1 MSAAVGTKKGLCLNS
16 PFHFHR
22 CPVRSFLP
30 GGRGDPFLP
39 VAKSVPRGLCRGHTV
54 THRTIN
60 NNSNGCPVVCLAT
73 HLLIQQMFSEYLPR
87 TSHSSEFRGNSS
99 TAVENILEPG
109 KQRRR
114 GVSLT
119 ARGEAG
125 SRLHRWRSFLH
136 GEEGGVCQRGLGHEG
151 EQGAR
156 LCHWPVGSEHGE
168 GASGKWSH
176 PQGCSQGCTESTGSH
191 RGGTVGAAQT
201 RFYKKVCVSLW
212 RGELQTYI
220 EAERRMG

>member
-119 ARGEAG
+119 APRRSGEQAAQVEEFSPRGGGGSMSARAGTRRGAG
-125 SRLHRWRSFLH
+125 S
-136 GEEGGVCQRGLGHEG
+136 
-151 EQGAR
+151 
-156 LCHWPVGSEHGE
+156 PV
-168 GASGKWSH
+168 
-176 PQGCSQGCTESTGSH
+176 
-191 RGGTVGAAQT
+191 
-201 RFYKKVCVSLW
+201 VSLA
-212 RGELQTYI
+212 GGQ
-220 EAERRMG
+220 